1 MCTPNRTMLRPR
13 VVLGPVKE
21 SSMPRPRPKPAESAK
36 QTQQRELVERAR
48 SLPGVAEVLD
58 VYGRLS
64 AYTNVVAN
72 VQPSQVR
79 NATGGNPR

>member
-1 MCTPNRTMLRPR
+1 
-13 VVLGPVKE
+13 
-21 SSMPRPRPKPAESAK
+21 MPEHSEAQEDNQAA
-36 QTQQRELVERAR
+36 QRELVERAR

-64 AYTNVVAN
+64 AYTNVMVN

-79 NATGGNPR
+79 NATGGNGG